1 MNAMPNSSVRPLVG
15 AFILVVVAA
24 VLYWLISR
32 TGRPTNTVFI
42 KVGLAAIL
50 APFVLLVVGL
60 VLEFLGA
67 KGKAGHFFVAV
78 APGFISVPV
87 GLLLAPIHT
96 VVRTFSEQARP

>member
-1 MNAMPNSSVRPLVG
+1 MS
-15 AFILVVVAA
+15 AFILSVVAA

-42 KVGLAAIL
+42 KVGLTAML

-60 VLEFLGA
+60 ILEFLGA

-78 APGFISVPV
+78 APGFIVVV

>member
-1 MNAMPNSSVRPLVG
+1 MGVFM
-15 AFILVVVAA
+15 LVVVAA
-24 VLYWLISR
+24 ILYWLISR
-32 TGRPTNTVFI
+32 TGRPTDAVLINVR
-42 KVGLAAIL
+42 LAAML
-50 APFVLLVVGL
+50 APFVLWVVGL
-60 VLEFLGA
+60 ILEFLGA

>member
-1 MNAMPNSSVRPLVG
+1 MS
-15 AFILVVVAA
+15 AFILSVVAA

-60 VLEFLGA
+60 ILEFLGA

-78 APGFISVPV
+78 APGFIKVPV
-87 GLLLAPIHT
+87 GLLLAPTHT

>member
-1 MNAMPNSSVRPLVG
+1 MS
-15 AFILVVVAA
+15 AFILSVVAA

-42 KVGLAAIL
+42 KIGIAAKL
-50 APFVLLVVGL
+50 APFVLWVVGL
-60 VLEFLGA
+60 ILEFLGA

-78 APGFISVPV
+78 APGFINVPV
-87 GLLLAPIHT
+87 GLLLAPTHT